1 MGSRFDRT
9 ADERHCA
16 DSTADLVVSHTRVS
30 VDAPLPEEQVLRADV
45 VFVSFPSSDRRCPS
59 PCRAPGDVRGHPVAG
74 ALRLTTRIASLL
86 HPDAVLVIFDA
97 SSRLPLHHAVL
108 ADRMEYKF
116 WFVVRQDHSTREDPS
131 EQHVDHGIF
140 SSEHAGF
147 LIYTRSKKPLRHA
160 DLRIAY
166 EYCPACGRT
175 TKDYGGKKH
184 LYHAFGTLTS
194 DVWKDIAVDP
204 ADPFPKRVIRRVR
217 DLLAVPPRRR
227 MVCLAVESIEE
238 ASRLSLPDPAWES
251 LFPGAPNH
259 LESPGSTPSRP
270 ASPQSPASARATL
283 RTGTLVHGD
292 VLQVLGALPPDSV
305 DFVFA
310 DPPYNLSK
318 QYASYGDSLEARQYF
333 DWCDR
338 WIEALERILV
348 PGGCLSILNLPLW
361 SIRHFL
367 SLNRAMR
374 FRNWIAWDALS
385 QPVRRIM
392 PAHYGIV
399 IFEKPGGNAQPPPG
413 NRFLSHAEH
422 QALRH
427 LGADPGSILEPFEY
441 RYCLRPG
448 CRRRRVAEGR
458 DPRRPLTDLWTD
470 IHRLKHNTQR
480 HDHPC
485 QLPPQFLG
493 RLILTHTRPGDLVLD
508 PFNGVGTTTLC
519 SAALGRRFLGVE
531 IDQRYH
537 EAALARHFQLERGE
551 NPFDKRP
558 PGSVP
563 SVKNNLTPRSSNRGT
578 PVTKRA
584 LQLEL
589 CASPPNWDAPRL
601 ATKRRSEHGT
611 RSNTTTGGSGRGA
624 RRLRPREPPECT
636 IGPIRPALACQDD
649 LCGPLRAA
657 GDPPAGNSKSLDRLA

>member
-1 MGSRFDRT
+1 
-9 ADERHCA
+9 
-16 DSTADLVVSHTRVS
+16 
-30 VDAPLPEEQVLRADV
+30 
-45 VFVSFPSSDRRCPS
+45 
-59 PCRAPGDVRGHPVAG
+59 
-74 ALRLTTRIASLL
+74 
-86 HPDAVLVIFDA
+86 
-97 SSRLPLHHAVL
+97 
-108 ADRMEYKF
+108 MEYKF
-116 WFVVRQDHSTREDPS
+116 WFVVRQDRSAIEGQRERHANP
-131 EQHVDHGIF
+131 GRLAR
-140 SSEHAGF
+140 EHAGF
-147 LIYTRSKKPLRHA
+147 LIYSRSKKPLRHA

-166 EYCPACGRT
+166 EYCPACGRS

-184 LYHAFGTLTS
+184 LYHPFGTLTS

-204 ADPFPKRVIRRVR
+204 ADPFPEPVIARVR

-227 MVCLAVESIEE
+227 MLCLAVESLEE
-238 ASRLSLPDPAWES
+238 ASRLPLPDPVWEP
-251 LFPGAPNH
+251 LFPGAPNP
-259 LESPGSTPSRP
+259 LESPGPLPTRQ
-270 ASPQSPASARATL
+270 ASPRSPASARARL
-283 RTGTLVHGD
+283 KNGSLVHGD
-292 VLQVLGALPPDSV
+292 VLRVLDKLPAGSV

-318 QYASYGDSLEARQYF
+318 RYASYGDSLEARQYF
-333 DWCDR
+333 DWCDG
-338 WIEALERILV
+338 WIEALERILL

-367 SLNRAMR
+367 SLNRSMR

-399 IFEKPGGNAQPPPG
+399 IFEKAGGGARPAPRG
-413 NRFLSHAEH
+413 RFLSDTEH
-422 QALRH
+422 RSLHH
-427 LGADPGSILEPFEY
+427 LGADPGSILEPVEY
-441 RYCLRPG
+441 QYCLRPG
-448 CRRRRVAEGR
+448 CRRRRAAKDR

-519 SAALGRRFLGVE
+519 AAALGRRFLGVE
-531 IDQRYH
+531 IDKRYH
-537 EAALARHFQLERGE
+537 EAALTRHFQLERGE

-558 PGSVP
+558 PGSIP

-589 CASPPNWDAPRL
+589 RRLAAELGRAPTRDEAAERARYPIEYYDSRFRSWSEAVAAARTTGMRDRPDSSGPRL
-601 ATKRRSEHGT
+601 
-611 RSNTTTGGSGRGA
+611 SG
-624 RRLRPREPPECT
+624 
-636 IGPIRPALACQDD
+636 
-649 LCGPLRAA
+649 
-657 GDPPAGNSKSLDRLA
+657 